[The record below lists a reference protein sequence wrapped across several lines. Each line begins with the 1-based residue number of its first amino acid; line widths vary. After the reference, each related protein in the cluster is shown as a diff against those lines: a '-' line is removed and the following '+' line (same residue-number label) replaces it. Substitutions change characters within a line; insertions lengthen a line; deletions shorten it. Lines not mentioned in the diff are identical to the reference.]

1 MMLLF
6 LLHCFEKVCQ
16 ARLYGKGCVK
26 KTMTDETKV
35 VSNRGS
41 IGWIG
46 RSFGLVCDRVWLW
59 HLLMFL
65 MGMIMAWVRDV
76 STWVRESSGS
86 RCCQSLGIS
95 ELMERTISW

>member
-46 RSFGLVCDRVWLW
+46 SVVRFSLRSGLVVAL
-59 HLLMFL
+59 
-65 MGMIMAWVRDV
+65 VDV
-76 STWVRESSGS
+76 SHGYDYGVGTGREYVG
-86 RCCQSLGIS
+86 
-95 ELMERTISW
+95 T